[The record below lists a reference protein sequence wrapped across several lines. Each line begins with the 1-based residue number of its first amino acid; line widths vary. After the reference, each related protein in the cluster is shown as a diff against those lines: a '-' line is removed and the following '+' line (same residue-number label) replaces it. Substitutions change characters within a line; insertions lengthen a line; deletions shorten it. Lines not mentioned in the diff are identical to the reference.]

1 MREKAH
7 PNADIKRCKQGETQQ
22 LEGVGSGGDQSHG
35 AAAGRPRGRAAAP
48 SALRP
53 TQKKRR
59 CEGMDHLVGHD
70 LLRIVGSPLMLERIQ
85 APVRQWKCVDVEFV
99 S

>member
-1 MREKAH
+1 VR
-7 PNADIKRCKQGETQQ
+7 PTADPYACLERCKLSEPQQ
-22 LEGVGSGGDQSHG
+22 LEGLGSGGDQSHG

-70 LLRIVGSPLMLERIQ
+70 LLRIVGSPLMLERIR

-99 S
+99 P

>member
-1 MREKAH
+1 
-7 PNADIKRCKQGETQQ
+7 
-22 LEGVGSGGDQSHG
+22 
-35 AAAGRPRGRAAAP
+35 
-48 SALRP
+48 
-53 TQKKRR
+53 
-59 CEGMDHLVGHD
+59 MDHLVGHD